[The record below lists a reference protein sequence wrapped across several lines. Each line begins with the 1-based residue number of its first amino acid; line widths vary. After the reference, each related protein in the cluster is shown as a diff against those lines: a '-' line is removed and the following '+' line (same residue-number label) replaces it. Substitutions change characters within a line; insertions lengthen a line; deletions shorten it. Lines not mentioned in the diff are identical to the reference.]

1 MVNYYTDIV
10 QGTPEWFAIKEQY
23 PLSSSNATAIA
34 NQGAGLKTLVWKHLS
49 EKYSTGEKK
58 TFSTEHTERGKDL
71 EPQGRSLYSLERG
84 VDVVEVGFITNDK
97 YPLAGAST
105 DGLVG
110 NDGGLEIKSLEDK
123 KHFPL
128 TLEEE
133 IPVDSD
139 HMWQIQMELLITER
153 EWFDY
158 ILYNPNY
165 KRSLLI
171 KRVVKDEVMQEKL
184 KIGLVM
190 GAKLIKEIEA
200 KIK

>member
-1 MVNYYTDIV
+1 MPKYHTDIV
-10 QGTPEWFAIKEQY
+10 QQSPEWFAIKEEY

-34 NQGAGLKTLVWKHLS
+34 NQGAGLKSLVWKHLS
-49 EKYSTGEKK
+49 EKYSVGDKK
-58 TFSTEHTERGKDL
+58 TFSTEHTERGNEL
-71 EPQGRSLYSLERG
+71 EPQARSLYSLERG
-84 VDVVEVGFITNDK
+84 VEVTQVGFITNDK

-110 NDGGLEIKSLEDK
+110 EDGGLEIKSLEDK

-133 IPVDSD
+133 IPIDSD

-153 EWFDY
+153 DWFDY
-158 ILYNPNY
+158 VLYNPNY
-165 KRSLLI
+165 KKSLLI

-184 KIGLVM
+184 KTGIVLG
-190 GAKLIKEIEA
+190 GKLIKEIED